1 MSLGRDLQR
10 SAAFRTSADLD
21 LDAFRTLCAEEV
33 DPALVPSASA
43 IVQRVPLYEAAVLRA
58 ATATPE
64 ARRAIMAELN
74 DCLLDGPGVFAVEG
88 MMDPE
93 IVDRASDVYW
103 RIIEAERAAGLYTGD
118 HFAKPGTN
126 DRIWNSFQKLA
137 EEAPDVYADYF
148 ANAVFDLVCE
158 SWLGPRYRMT
168 AQVNVVHPGG
178 DAQRPHRDYHLGF
191 LTDEGAARYPIAM
204 HKASVFLTLQG
215 AVSHSEMSVESG
227 PTRLLPF
234 SHQYDLGFM
243 AYRDPGFADYFA
255 AHFVQVPLG
264 RGDGLFF
271 NHALFHAAGDNRTSD
286 VVRMA
291 NLVQVSSAFGKPME
305 TINTTNIVKACYARM
320 QELHQEQGFSPD
332 LEALLTM
339 SAEGY
344 PFPGNIDLTPPKGG
358 LAPDSQLDLL
368 HQALAE
374 GWPAEQLFPAL
385 DQQLLDRRA

>member
-1 MSLGRDLQR
+1 
-10 SAAFRTSADLD
+10 
-21 LDAFRTLCAEEV
+21 
-33 DPALVPSASA
+33 
-43 IVQRVPLYEAAVLRA
+43 VLRA
-58 ATATPE
+58 ATETPE
-64 ARRAIMAELN
+64 ARRTMMGELN
-74 DCLLDGPGVFAVEG
+74 DCLLEGPGAFAVEG

-93 IVDRASDVYW
+93 VVDRASDVYW
-103 RIIEAERAAGLYTGD
+103 HIIEAEKAAGHFTSD

-137 EEAPDVYADYF
+137 EEAPNVYADYF
-148 ANAVFDLVCE
+148 GNAVFDLICE
-158 SWLGPRYRMT
+158 SWLGPGYRMT

-178 DAQRPHRDYHLGF
+178 DPQRPHRDYHLGF
-191 LTDEGAARYPIAM
+191 LTDEDAARYPVPM

-243 AYRDPGFADYFA
+243 AYRDPSFADYFA
-255 AHFVQVPLG
+255 GRFVQVPLG

-271 NHALFHAAGDNRTSD
+271 NHALFHAAGDNRTTD
-286 VVRMA
+286 VIRMA

-305 TINTTNIVKACYARM
+305 NINTTAVVRAVYPQL
-320 QELHQEQGFSPD
+320 QERYRAEGFSPD
-332 LEALLTM
+332 VEALMTM

-368 HQALAE
+368 RQSLAE
-374 GWPAEQLFPAL
+374 GWSAERLSDAL
-385 DQQLLDRRA
+385 DQQLADRRC

>member
-1 MSLGRDLQR
+1 MSLGQHLHR
-10 SAAFRTSADLD
+10 SAAFRSNADLD
-21 LDAFRTLCAEEV
+21 LDTFRALCEQEV
-33 DPALVPSASA
+33 DRDLVPSASA
-43 IVQRVPLYEAAVLRA
+43 IVNRVPVFDARVLRA
-58 ATATPE
+58 ATETPE
-64 ARRAIMAELN
+64 ARRAMMGELN
-74 DCLLDGPGVFAVEG
+74 DCLLEGPGAFAVEG

-93 IVDRASDVYW
+93 VVDRASDVYW
-103 RIIEAERAAGLYTGD
+103 RIIEAEKAAGHFTSD

-148 ANAVFDLVCE
+148 ANAVFDLICE
-158 SWLGPRYRMT
+158 SWLGPGYRMT

-178 DAQRPHRDYHLGF
+178 EPQRPHRDYHLGF
-191 LTDEGAARYPIAM
+191 LTDEGAARYPVPM

-243 AYRDPGFADYFA
+243 AYRDPSFAEYFAD
-255 AHFVQVPLG
+255 HFVQVPLG

-271 NHALFHAAGDNRTSD
+271 NHALFHAAGDNRTTD
-286 VVRMA
+286 VIRMA

-305 TINTTNIVKACYARM
+305 NINTTAVVRAVYPQL
-320 QELHQEQGFSPD
+320 QERYRAEGFSPD
-332 LEALLTM
+332 VEALMTM

-358 LAPDSQLDLL
+358 LAPDSQLDLVR
-368 HQALAE
+368 QSLAE
-374 GWPAEQLFPAL
+374 GWSAERLADAL
-385 DQQLLDRRA
+385 DQQLADRRC